1 MKPRLL
7 FFLFFLFFNFNF
19 NYSQQEDYLYI
30 NRVVDSKGEPI
41 PFTSILSKQE
51 KNDLITT
58 SNENGKFILSKKNIK
73 GNTVTISHSNF
84 EKLIISFDELKSNKN
99 ITLNKKTYNFDPI
112 IIYGNKYN
120 LTSVN
125 LPQKHEKISSID
137 YPTYGNSLGGKLDR
151 FGLNINDYGGSSGLK
166 TISSPTGFSEH
177 VLVMVDG
184 FEINSPQ
191 NGVVDLSTLPGDF
204 FSHAEYYYGQGSS
217 IYGSNAIGGAINLI
231 PSLKNSYLK
240 IKTGS
245 MGEQGVSLNGNIK
258 SENTGFSLF
267 VNNYKNENDYR
278 KNNAFEQVTSG
289 LSFKINNLNTWDLS
303 TNLIY
308 LNTNRRI
315 PGSLSYPSLNAFKTN
330 EDILLTFTAST
341 VSKFGYSSI
350 SGGNYSTNENYID
363 PDWMTNSN
371 HNVQTNRLKF
381 GHRSKIFKKTVNIF
395 SLNIAK
401 MNIESDDTGNH
412 NMNTIGT
419 SYLLN
424 YNFSQIFK
432 ISPSLRI
439 DWDDHS
445 NNTSSTANFAFIIS
459 PKLLIEKFT
468 FNGGTSF
475 RNPTFNDLFWVD
487 SGFSKGNPN
496 LKPETGSSYE
506 TEITIRPL
514 FNNQFTLSIN
524 GSFFRTI
531 NLIQWSPNENF
542 VYSPQNILD
551 SKSSNFGITTK
562 INLNDF
568 PFELVSGFNQVNSEV
583 LSDGDNKGMRLL
595 YLPTNSFWSE
605 IRLNL
610 KSFSSVISYRNLQD
624 RRYSYYGDDL
634 ILKNYERLDCSI
646 SINFN
651 LFSRQINLDGGAR
664 NVLDKKNIQSVY
676 DYSEPGRSYFLSI
689 LFNL

>member
-1 MKPRLL
+1 MTPRLL
-7 FFLFFLFFNFNF
+7 FFLFFIFFNFI
-19 NYSQQEDYLYI
+19 YSQKEDHLHIY
-30 NRVVDSKGEPI
+30 RAVDSKGEGI
-41 PFTSILSKQE
+41 PFTSIFSE
-51 KNDLITT
+51 YDKNNLITT
-58 SNENGKFILSKKNIK
+58 SNQNGKFILSKKDIK
-73 GNTVTISHSNF
+73 EGGITISHSNF
-84 EKLIISFDELKSNKN
+84 EKLIISFDDLKSNTN
-99 ITLNKKTYNFDPI
+99 ITLNRKTYNFNPI
-112 IIYGNKYN
+112 IVYGNKYN
-120 LTSVN
+120 FESDD
-125 LPQKHEKISSID
+125 LPQKHEKINSID

-151 FGLNINDYGGSSGLK
+151 FGLNIKDYGGGSGLK

-191 NGVVDLSTLPGDF
+191 NGVVDLSAIPADF

-217 IYGSNAIGGAINLI
+217 IHGSNAVGGTINLI

-240 IKTGS
+240 MKTGS
-245 MGEQGVSLNGNIK
+245 MGEQGVSLNSNIN
-258 SENTGFSLF
+258 SENSNFLLF
-267 VNNYKNENDYR
+267 INNYKNENDYR
-278 KNNAFEQVTSG
+278 KNNAFKQASSG
-289 LSFKINNLNTWDLS
+289 LSFKINNLYKWDLS

-308 LNTNRRI
+308 MNSDRRI
-315 PGSLSYPSLNAFKTN
+315 PGSLSYPSLSAFKTN
-330 EDILLTFTAST
+330 EDVLLTFKAST

-350 SGGNYSTNENYID
+350 SGGNYSTNENYVD

-371 HNVQTNRLKF
+371 HNIQTNRLKF
-381 GHRSKIFKKTVNIF
+381 GHRSKFLKKTINIF
-395 SLNIAK
+395 SLDLAK
-401 MNIESDDTGNH
+401 MKIKSDDTGNH

-439 DWDDHS
+439 DWNDHS

-459 PKLLIEKFT
+459 PKLLIEKFI

-475 RNPTFNDLFWVD
+475 RNPTFNDLFWLD

-506 TEITIRPL
+506 AEITLRPL
-514 FNNQFTLSIN
+514 FNNQFNLSIN

-531 NLIQWSPNENF
+531 NLIQWSPDENF

-551 SKSSNFGITTK
+551 SESSNFGITTK
-562 INLNDF
+562 IDLNDF
-568 PFELVSGFNQVNSEV
+568 PFELISGFNQINSEV

-605 IRLNL
+605 LKLKL
-610 KSFSSVISYRNLQD
+610 KSFSSIISYRNLQG
-624 RRYSYYGDDL
+624 RRYSYYEDNL
-634 ILKNYERLDCSI
+634 ILKNYERLDFSI

-664 NVLDKKNIQSVY
+664 NLLNKKNIQSVY
-676 DYSEPGRSYFLSI
+676 DYSEPGRSYFLSV